1 MTLAQMQL
9 RVFRVLLIWPSI
21 ALTVTVLGFI
31 LLGEVVRDALDP
43 KARAR
48 R

>member
-21 ALTVTVLGFI
+21 ALGVIVGF
-31 LLGEVVRDALDP
+31 AP
-43 KARAR
+43 
-48 R
+48 